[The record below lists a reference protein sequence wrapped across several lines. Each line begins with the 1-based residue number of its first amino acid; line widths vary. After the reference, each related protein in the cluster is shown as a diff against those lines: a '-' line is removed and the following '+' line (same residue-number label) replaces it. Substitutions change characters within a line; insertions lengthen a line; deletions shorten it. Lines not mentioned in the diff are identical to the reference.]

1 VRAEGYTQFLGSI
14 RPANRVERTM
24 PPIPGLG
31 IDGKVMLPVEAPWK
45 AELLGQLTR
54 GASLSMRLCARV
66 AVSRVS
72 RTAKFFARM

>member
-1 VRAEGYTQFLGSI
+1 
-14 RPANRVERTM
+14 M

-72 RTAKFFARM
+72 RTAKFCSYVSWFTGQASQTGDN